1 MYVILASKPGQ
12 FRTEPGDGLLP
23 VETWDYMFHGRHRGR
38 YVIAELLRDGKITII
53 DETAPP
59 VINRIPSKFLPR
71 FDTVDAAR
79 DELKQLARGPDATL
93 QKL

>member
-12 FRTEPGDGLLP
+12 FRTEPGDSLLP
-23 VETWDYMFHGRHRGR
+23 VETWDYMIHGRHRGR
-38 YVIAELLRDGKITII
+38 YVIAELLREGKITII
-53 DETAPP
+53 DETALP

-79 DELKQLARGPDATL
+79 DELKQLDRGPDATL
-93 QKL
+93 LKL